1 MMTRTMRS
9 RRTQAERSDE
19 TRHKLLQAT
28 IEVLVAQ
35 GYHGLTTAQV
45 DAKAGMSSGARVHHY
60 RSKADLV
67 IAATSYAYDCAAV
80 LGRQR
85 AAAAARAPEP
95 LREFIADLRTIYF
108 DWPFLA
114 ATEVLVTART
124 APELMASLKPILER
138 FHAGMKAVWL
148 EAFVAAGYEPERAE
162 PLLALTL
169 NLIRGMAINRI
180 WQHDQASYE
189 RLVEDWCRRETIARA
204 LAAEGDTSPRTPAR
218 Q

>member
-1 MMTRTMRS
+1 MTRTMRS
-9 RRTQAERSDE
+9 RKTQAERSEE
-19 TRHKLLQAT
+19 TRHKLLRAT

-35 GYHGLTTAQV
+35 GYHGLTTALV
-45 DAKAGMSSGARVHHY
+45 DARAGMSSGARVHHY

-85 AAAAARAPEP
+85 AAAAATAPEP

-124 APELMASLKPILER
+124 SSELMASLKPVLEH

-148 EAFVAAGYEPERAE
+148 EAFVAAGYEPAEAE

-180 WQHDQASYE
+180 WQLDQASYE
-189 RLVEDWCRRETIARA
+189 RLIEDWCQREAMARA
-204 LAAEGDTSPRTPAR
+204 AASEGGASPRAATR
-218 Q
+218 R

>member
-1 MMTRTMRS
+1 MLAEAQQTHQRPAWNTGRIIGPKPPLKPRHIWAIRTRLQHEHRVRDLAMFNLAIDS
-9 RRTQAERSDE
+9 
-19 TRHKLLQAT
+19 KLR
-28 IEVLVAQ
+28 
-35 GYHGLTTAQV
+35 GC
-45 DAKAGMSSGARVHHY
+45 
-60 RSKADLV
+60 
-67 IAATSYAYDCAAV
+67 DCAAV

-85 AAAAARAPEP
+85 AEAAAQAREP

-124 APELMASLKPILER
+124 APELMASLKPVLER

-148 EAFVAAGYEPERAE
+148 EAFVAAGYEPGRAE
-162 PLLALTL
+162 TLLALTL

-189 RLVEDWCRRETIARA
+189 RLIEDWCQREAATREAAAGGEPERA
-204 LAAEGDTSPRTPAR
+204 AAKAGSAAPQTLR
-218 Q
+218 